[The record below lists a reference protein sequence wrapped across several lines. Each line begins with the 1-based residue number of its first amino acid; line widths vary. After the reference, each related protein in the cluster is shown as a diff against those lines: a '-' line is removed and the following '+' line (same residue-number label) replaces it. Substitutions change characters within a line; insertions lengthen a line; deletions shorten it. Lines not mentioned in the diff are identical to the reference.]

1 MIEWI
6 KNNKAGLGLA
16 AACIGVVV
24 LFSSLAGGCSASDLI
39 KVKVPSGVQRSI
51 ATPPS
56 ITLTDAGHEWDR
68 WVQFVEIESD
78 KFSGSISRGQEL
90 LGFVQAMANTG
101 LGAAEAALGGVPFG
115 GFAVGG
121 LGLLAGLFF
130 EKPGTR
136 NKEAKEK
143 ESSYNAGMEQGKRI
157 AEEIVRELR
166 A

>member
-1 MIEWI
+1 MIQWI
-6 KNNKAGLGLA
+6 KKNKTGLA
-16 AACIGVVV
+16 IALVCVGVVV

-39 KVKVPSGVQRSI
+39 KVNVPSGVQRSI
-51 ATPPS
+51 ATPAS

-68 WVQFVEIESD
+68 WTQFVEIESE
-78 KFSGSISRGQEL
+78 KFSASINRGQEL
-90 LGFVQAMANTG
+90 LGFVQSMANTG
-101 LGAAEAALGGVPFG
+101 LGAAESALGGIPFG

-121 LGLLAGLFF
+121 LGLLGGLFF
-130 EKPGTR
+130 EKPGTQK
-136 NKEAKEK
+136 KEAKEK